1 MVEKKTNGQKIH
13 EYVYNVKPVLNKGGL
28 FADGSKYYVSPQE
41 PDADQDVKVR
51 FRTTADN
58 VDEVFLIYN
67 EEKVQMT
74 KESSNRIFDFYN
86 ATIPGGLP
94 FIRYHFEI
102 HSGRV
107 TCFYDKLGPTKQND
121 REYDFEI
128 CPGFKVPEW
137 AKGAVFYQIFVDRF
151 CNGDLSNDVLDNE
164 YAYIGAGSVQVK
176 DWNQR
181 PSTMDVGRFYGGD
194 LQGVMDKLDYLQ
206 DLGVDVIYL
215 NPIFVS
221 PSNHKYDIQDYD
233 YVDPHFGRIVDDE
246 GDCLPGGCLENKQSP
261 RYINR
266 VTNKKNLEAS
276 NQLFAELVEEIHKRG
291 MKVIVCGSAGRTGDK
306 KPRHSGGKNLFQIA
320 DYVVDTCCP
329 LQDASVTLKNHFDKI
344 GPLST
349 MASITCVW
357 MIITTVCEI
366 LADRGM
372 KLHINPSHNIPGD
385 TTARERLAECIA
397 AYKES
402 VKGC

>member
-13 EYVYNVKPVLNKGGL
+13 DYVYNVKPILNKGGL

-41 PDADQDVKVR
+41 PDVDQDVNVR

-67 EEKVQMT
+67 EEKIQMT
-74 KESSNRIFDFYN
+74 KESSNRIFDFYT
-86 ATIPGGLP
+86 ATIPRGLP

-151 CNGDLSNDVLDNE
+151 CNGDTSNDVLDNE
-164 YAYIGAGSVQVK
+164 YAYIGTGSVQVK

-194 LQGVMDKLDYLQ
+194 LQGVKDKLDYLQ

-233 YVDPHFGRIVDDE
+233 YVDPHFGGIVDDE
-246 GDCLPGGCLENKQSP
+246 GDCLPGGCLENKQSS
-261 RYINR
+261 RYINSCLLY
-266 VTNKKNLEAS
+266 TS
-276 NQLFAELVEEIHKRG
+276 P
-291 MKVIVCGSAGRTGDK
+291 S
-306 KPRHSGGKNLFQIA
+306 PRDCS
-320 DYVVDTCCP
+320 
-329 LQDASVTLKNHFDKI
+329 
-344 GPLST
+344 
-349 MASITCVW
+349 
-357 MIITTVCEI
+357 
-366 LADRGM
+366 
-372 KLHINPSHNIPGD
+372 
-385 TTARERLAECIA
+385 
-397 AYKES
+397 
-402 VKGC
+402 